1 MEAFDTILSRR
12 SIREYTDKQIDQ
24 EIIDQL
30 LQAAMSA
37 PSARNTQSWQFIVIN
52 NREVLNK
59 IPNFHPYSEMLKT
72 APLAICVCGDYT
84 LEKDINY
91 LNQNCSAATENI
103 LLAAHALGLGA
114 VWLSVFPR
122 EKRVNGI
129 INLLKLPDH
138 IVPISL
144 ISLGYPAEKKERA
157 DRFNRQKIHINQW

>member
-1 MEAFDTILSRR
+1 MEALNNILTRR
-12 SIREYTDKQIDQ
+12 SIRAYTDKQIDQ

-37 PSARNTQSWQFIVIN
+37 PSARNTQSWQFVVLKS
-52 NREVLNK
+52 REILNK

-91 LNQNCSAATENI
+91 LNQNCAAATENI
-103 LLAAHALGLGA
+103 LLAAHSLGLGA
-114 VWLSVFPR
+114 VWLGVFPR

-129 INLLKLPDH
+129 IDLLNLPDH

-144 ISLGYPAEKKERA
+144 ISLGYPAEYKEQS
-157 DRFNRQKIHINQW
+157 DRFDRNKIHINQW